1 MHAHTLAAHASSGT
15 DPQCC
20 TVVRPWCLIERER
33 GGGLERKR
41 KRERGITLHL
51 ANLRRAP
58 AWRSC
63 MKCVF
68 PTKDFL
74 IRPWKPRS
82 GGRRTRSRRREE
94 KKLSGGWT
102 GDQSFIWGDY
112 WTLHICANAMVISYM
127 IVSCW
132 QEPPGVLDFPGIKVC
147 FPSRVC
153 EWSVRKQETCQ
164 TDVSVTCWREFGC
177 CGCGKVSPGTV
188 WRMTVCFFKS
198 SRCLNR
204 FLDI

>member
-1 MHAHTLAAHASSGT
+1 M
-15 DPQCC
+15 
-20 TVVRPWCLIERER
+20 
-33 GGGLERKR
+33 ERKR

-94 KKLSGGWT
+94 KNFLV
-102 GDQSFIWGDY
+102 
-112 WTLHICANAMVISYM
+112 A
-127 IVSCW
+127 
-132 QEPPGVLDFPGIKVC
+132 E
-147 FPSRVC
+147 
-153 EWSVRKQETCQ
+153 QETR
-164 TDVSVTCWREFGC
+164 VSSEGITGLFIYALMPW
-177 CGCGKVSPGTV
+177 
-188 WRMTVCFFKS
+188 
-198 SRCLNR
+198 
-204 FLDI
+204 